1 MDIRKIAQAQVVHD
15 PLRVRQEKEKH
26 DEQNH
31 STDSVELS
39 PEALERF
46 QEVEN
51 KKIETIQQRIASGF
65 YFTPD
70 VTQKVA
76 DELLKRFGQ

>member
-1 MDIRKIAQAQVVHD
+1 MDIRKVAQAQVVQD
-15 PLRVRQEKEKH
+15 PLRVRQDKEKH
-26 DEQNH
+26 DEQKRT
-31 STDSVELS
+31 TDTVELS

-46 QEVEN
+46 QDVEN
-51 KKIETIQQRIASGF
+51 KKVETIQQRIASGF
-65 YFTPD
+65 YFTPE